1 VKTVSAPF
9 WEFAAS
15 KNVWRN
21 TASILG
27 ALTFLTL
34 LAARASEQLIAPSS
48 AELQA
53 LTERGRAL
61 VEYDQA
67 AWHATDAVQT
77 ANPRTVEGQHY
88 IAKKEN
94 ERWLVVFGALNADKS
109 KFVIGYEAQ
118 QLAKPKEFKVIKDEP
133 AKEETA
139 FYLFAARALQM
150 ALADF
155 GGANRPYNS
164 AVLPVAGRDGKD
176 EPGLLY
182 VYLYPAQTKAGIYP
196 LGGDVRYLISADGL
210 RIMNKRQ
217 MHKTVLD
224 VAPVQG
230 KKMVAGYHTHV
241 LSDTPEDTDV
251 LHVLQQDPPVP
262 EVITTQHFVYQVDSD
277 GTIRIK
283 KQKK

>member
-27 ALTFLTL
+27 VLTFLTL
-34 LAARASEQLIAPSS
+34 LAARASAQLIAPSS

-53 LTERGRAL
+53 ITERGRAL
-61 VEYDQA
+61 AEYDQA
-67 AWHATDAVQT
+67 AWHAMDAVQT

-94 ERWLVVFGALNADKS
+94 ERWTVVFGALNADKS
-109 KFVIGYEAQ
+109 EFLISYEAE
-118 QLAKPKEFKVIKDEP
+118 QLAKPKEFKVTKDEP
-133 AKEETA
+133 AKEETT
-139 FYLFAARALQM
+139 FYLFAARALEM
-150 ALADF
+150 ALTDF
-155 GGANRPYNS
+155 GRANRLYNS
-164 AVLPVAGRDGKD
+164 AALPVAGHEAKD
-176 EPGLLY
+176 QPGLLY
-182 VYLYPAQTKAGIYP
+182 VYLYPAQTKAGTYP

-210 RIMNKRQ
+210 KILNKRQ

-224 VAPVQG
+224 VAPVKG

-241 LSDTPEDTDV
+241 LSDIPEDTDV
-251 LHVLQQDPPVP
+251 LHVLQQDPPVAEMIVTP
-262 EVITTQHFVYQVDSD
+262 HFLYEVASD
-277 GTIRIK
+277 GMIRIK

>member
-1 VKTVSAPF
+1 VKTVSGPF
-9 WEFAAS
+9 WELPVS
-15 KNVWRN
+15 KNLWRN
-21 TASILG
+21 TASILSV
-27 ALTFLTL
+27 LTFLTL
-34 LAARASEQLIAPSS
+34 LAARASEQLRALSS

-67 AWHATDAVQT
+67 VWHATDAVQT

-94 ERWLVVFGALNADKS
+94 ERWLVVFGALNANKS
-109 KFVIGYEAQ
+109 KFVIGYEAE

-139 FYLFAARALQM
+139 FYLFAARALEM

-155 GGANRPYNS
+155 GRANRPYNS

-176 EPGLLY
+176 QPGLLY
-182 VYLYPAQTKAGIYP
+182 VYLYPAQTTAGVYP

-224 VAPVQG
+224 IAPVKG

-241 LSDTPEDTDV
+241 LSDIPEDTDV
-251 LHVLQQDPPVP
+251 LHVLQQDPPAP
-262 EVITTQHFVYQVDSD
+262 EVITTQHFVYEVASD

>member
-21 TASILG
+21 TTSVLRV
-27 ALTFLTL
+27 LTFLTL
-34 LAARASEQLIAPSS
+34 LTARASAQLIAPSS

-53 LTERGRAL
+53 ITERGRAL

-94 ERWLVVFGALNADKS
+94 GRWTVVFGTLNADKS
-109 KFVIGYEAQ
+109 KFLIGYEAE
-118 QLAKPKEFKVIKDEP
+118 QLAEPKEFRVTKNEP
-133 AKEETA
+133 TKEERT
-139 FYLFAARALQM
+139 FYLFAARALEV

-155 GGANRPYNS
+155 GRANRPYNG
-164 AVLPVAGRDGKD
+164 AVLPVTGREAKD
-176 EPGLLY
+176 QPGLLY

-196 LGGDVRYLISADGL
+196 LGGDVRDLVSADGMK
-210 RIMNKRQ
+210 IIEKRQ
-217 MHKTVLD
+217 MHKTILD
-224 VAPVQG
+224 FAPAKG

-241 LSDTPEDTDV
+241 LSDIPEDTDV
-251 LHVLQQDPPVP
+251 LHVLQQDPPMP
-262 EVITTQHFVYQVDSD
+262 EMIITPHFHYQIAAD
-277 GTIRIK
+277 GSIRITKEK
-283 KQKK
+283 K